1 MAMIIVQTA
10 MVKHVEKRKYSVE
23 NVLGV
28 ALERKSLA
36 RVSNQSIQKSGRKTV
51 ELVVTSEVKMFK
63 GNFSNL
69 LQRKTIQRLAKIS
82 WLIPL
87 GQKLYQKD
95 SSTDVYLRIFWNFS
109 EQFIVDLLFNFGSLL
124 SNCP

>member
-36 RVSNQSIQKSGRKTV
+36 RVSNQSIQKSGRKTI

-69 LQRKTIQRLAKIS
+69 LQRKTIQRLAKLS

-95 SSTDVYLRIFWNFS
+95 SSTDVYLRIF
-109 EQFIVDLLFNFGSLL
+109 
-124 SNCP
+124 

>member
-36 RVSNQSIQKSGRKTV
+36 RVSNQSIQKSGRKTI

-69 LQRKTIQRLAKIS
+69 LQRKTIQRLAKLS

-95 SSTDVYLRIFWNFS
+95 SSTDVSLRIFWNFS

>member
-69 LQRKTIQRLAKIS
+69 LQRKTIQRLAKLS